1 MPLPLSLT
9 CLEIGLWVSLGGY
22 FYVGMVG
29 HQIHLNRFQVQEVI
43 DIPHLLS
50 MVDWLGHTIYAT
62 YSSVKISS
70 AFRCR
75 NDLTLMKLA
84 SLELRSISN
93 LVSPF
98 FPSSGQT
105 GS

>member
-1 MPLPLSLT
+1 METRPILSSSLSQSMPLPLGLT

-22 FYVGMVG
+22 ICVGIVG
-29 HQIHLNRFQVQEVI
+29 LRIHLDRFQVQEVI

-50 MVDWLGHTIYAT
+50 MVDWLEHTIYAA

-70 AFRCR
+70 VSRCQ

-84 SLELRSISN
+84 S
-93 LVSPF
+93 
-98 FPSSGQT
+98 
-105 GS
+105 

>member
-1 MPLPLSLT
+1 M
-9 CLEIGLWVSLGGY
+9 WVSLGGY
-22 FYVGMVG
+22 FCVGMVG
-29 HQIHLNRFQVQEVI
+29 HQIHLDRFQVQEVI

-50 MVDWLGHTIYAT
+50 MVDWLGHTIYAA

-70 AFRCR
+70 ASRCR

-84 SLELRSISN
+84 SLELRFIFN
-93 LVSPF
+93 LVSPS
-98 FPSSGQT
+98 FPSSSQT